1 MYHLRICS
9 GPHNFCL
16 GLAPVKLVQ
25 NSLLNFYD
33 LAKFNVSFRQVQKV
47 QSLHKNHED
56 HCGPLIN
63 TWYNDFRTGEKNPNL
78 LVVIPYPKFSS
89 CSFNSE
95 YYVSLNITIDCLTHN
110 CMYHLGI
117 LQRSSLF
124 LFRANTYNKN
134 VAKFKVCF
142 RQVQAI
148 NQSHEDGCGT

>member
-25 NSLLNFYD
+25 NSLWTWPNFYD
-33 LAKFNVSFRQVQKV
+33 LAKFNVSFRQVQQV
-47 QSLHKNHED
+47 QALHKNHED
-56 HCGPLIN
+56 NCGPLID

-78 LVVIPYPKFSS
+78 LVVILYPKFSS

-95 YYVSLNITIDCLTHN
+95 YYVSLNITIDCLTPN
-110 CMYHLGI
+110 CMYQLGI

-124 LFRANTYNKN
+124 LFRANTFNK
-134 VAKFKVCF
+134 KCC
-142 RQVQAI
+142 QVQ
-148 NQSHEDGCGT
+148 SLF